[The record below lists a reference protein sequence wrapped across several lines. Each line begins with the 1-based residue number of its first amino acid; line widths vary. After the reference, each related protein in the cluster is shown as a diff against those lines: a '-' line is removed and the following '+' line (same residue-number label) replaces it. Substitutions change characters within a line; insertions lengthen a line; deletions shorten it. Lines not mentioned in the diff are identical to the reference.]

1 MLSSFILFNFVCLMS
16 KTNFC
21 EHMIPIQDSLTLG
34 VVIVKHCGYTA
45 TVKVSGCT
53 KDCNDGKQTCDTS
66 DNFDG
71 MLNIDVHDHPDG
83 GSNALN
89 VNMFDIYSHVVLVA

>member
-1 MLSSFILFNFVCLMS
+1 M
-16 KTNFC
+16 
-21 EHMIPIQDSLTLG
+21 
-34 VVIVKHCGYTA
+34 VIVKHCGYTA
-45 TVKVSGCT
+45 IVKVSGRA
-53 KDCNDGKQTCDTS
+53 KDSNDVKQSNDIS

-89 VNMFDIYSHVVLVA
+89 VNRFDVYSHVILLA

>member
-1 MLSSFILFNFVCLMS
+1 
-16 KTNFC
+16 
-21 EHMIPIQDSLTLG
+21 
-34 VVIVKHCGYTA
+34 
-45 TVKVSGCT
+45 VKVFGRA
-53 KDCNDGKQTCDTS
+53 KDSNDVKQSNDIS

-89 VNMFDIYSHVVLVA
+89 VKRFDM